1 MDYIPSGKPH
11 ENTQKEKQMK
21 GYIKTYKSTLQS
33 LREISDIEK
42 PKSAYETVRKSI
54 GKVATAAGLPKKYRQ
69 AVYARQTVSS
79 QFKSVDDN
87 RDELM
92 RAIYSCKKPG
102 KFCAGGSECSRR
114 NISSRYR
121 FLNQ

>member
-42 PKSAYETVRKSI
+42 PKSAYETVRKPI
-54 GKVATAAGLPKKYRQ
+54 GKVATAAGLPKNYRQ
-69 AVYARQTVSS
+69 AVYARQAVSS

-87 RDELM
+87 GDELM
-92 RAIYSCKKPG
+92 RTIYSCKKPG
-102 KFCAGGSECSRR
+102 ENFVQEVQSAPEG
-114 NISSRYR
+114 ISV
-121 FLNQ
+121 LATDT